1 MRYPEF
7 IKENGTIGFVA
18 PSFGCV
24 MEPYHTLFENALKRF
39 QNWGYQ
45 TKLGPNVYADCGIGI
60 SNTPKLCAKELME
73 AYGDGDSDVLIS
85 CGGGELMCE
94 ILSDMDFDALKKQKP
109 KWFLGYSDNTN
120 FTFLSTTLMDTAAL
134 YGPCASEFGQEPLH
148 QAMENAFAVLKG
160 EKLSFESYNLWEI
173 DQIKDE
179 NHPLATYN
187 LTEPSVPKCVQYDGP
202 VEGRLVGGCLD
213 CLANLQGTRFD
224 RVRDFTNRYQE
235 DGIIWFLEACDL
247 NVMSIR
253 RTLWSMKEAGWF
265 SHVKAFLIGRPG
277 CYGQEM
283 MGLDQYNAVTG
294 VLLEFGVPIMMD
306 LDIGHL
312 PPQIPMISGAYAK
325 VAVIDGKFKI
335 DYELK

>member
-1 MRYPEF
+1 MRYPKF
-7 IKENGTIGFVA
+7 LKENGTIGFVA

-24 MEPYHTLFENALKRF
+24 MEPYHTLFQNALKRF
-39 QNWGYQ
+39 KSWGYQ
-45 TKLGPNVYADCGIGI
+45 THLGPNVYADCGIGI
-60 SNTPKLCAKELME
+60 SNTPELCAKELME
-73 AYGDGDSDVLIS
+73 AYADTNSDILIS

-94 ILSDMDFDALKKQKP
+94 ILSFMDFEKLKMQEP
-109 KWFLGYSDNTN
+109 KWYLGYSDNTN

-148 QAMENAFAVLKG
+148 PAMENAFAVLKG
-160 EKLSFESYNLWEI
+160 EKFSFESYDMWEI

-179 NHPLATYN
+179 DHPLATYH
-187 LTEPSVPKCVQYDGP
+187 LTEASVPKTYQYQSP
-202 VEGRLVGGCLD
+202 VEGRLVGGCMD

-224 RVRDFTNRYQE
+224 QVKQFAERYKD
-235 DGIIWFLEACDL
+235 DGIIWFLESCDL

-253 RTLWSMKEAGWF
+253 RCLWSMKEAGWF
-265 SHVKAFLIGRPG
+265 EHVKAFLIGRPA

-283 MGLDQYNAVTG
+283 MGMDQYLAVTG
-294 VLLEFGVPIMMD
+294 ALAEFDVPIIMD

-312 PPQIPMISGAYAK
+312 PPQIPMMSGAYAK
-325 VAVIDGKFKI
+325 IAVDNGKFKI